1 MDMWQVIL
9 VMAVMTPIIRRNHRC
24 EPRRPGQ
31 PACRVLMNLFG
42 SAERCLQGPRQDFAM
57 SNPVA
62 LTLKRI
68 FGGWAVCL
76 PDGRELARF
85 RGPGAGARA
94 LQYALR

>member
-1 MDMWQVIL
+1 MD
-9 VMAVMTPIIRRNHRC
+9 
-24 EPRRPGQ
+24 
-31 PACRVLMNLFG
+31 LFG
-42 SAERCLQGPRQDFAM
+42 STDRRLRGTGQDLVLM
-57 SNPVA
+57 SVA

-94 LQYALR
+94 LRYALR

>member
-1 MDMWQVIL
+1 MIL
-9 VMAVMTPIIRRNHRC
+9 C
-24 EPRRPGQ
+24 
-31 PACRVLMNLFG
+31 
-42 SAERCLQGPRQDFAM
+42 AM

-62 LTLKRI
+62 LTFKRI

-94 LQYALR
+94 LRYALR

>member
-1 MDMWQVIL
+1 
-9 VMAVMTPIIRRNHRC
+9 
-24 EPRRPGQ
+24 
-31 PACRVLMNLFG
+31 MNLFG
-42 SAERCLQGPRQDFAM
+42 SADRGLRSTGHDPVLM
-57 SNPVA
+57 SVA

-94 LQYALR
+94 LRYALR